1 MCRVGAVVCACG
13 CCCMAGGESRK
24 PLERK
29 MGQGRAVH
37 APPIGAGAPRRPA
50 RGARAR
56 DCANRNKSQFDSELG
71 ELQTYL
77 PACSRDSGRE
87 QAAPARGGPGR
98 SSRAPIRGSSALLA
112 SESRPS
118 PHPLVRVSTYCSRD
132 GVASRRRASSAR
144 GPPPSDKPP
153 TESFR
158 MGKTPIGR
166 QERNLKQGGDH
177 APQLSPCRIKTYRV
191 FVLSDK
197 TRYRL

>member
-98 SSRAPIRGSSALLA
+98 SCARADPRKLGPTRVRVA
-112 SESRPS
+112 SESAPTRPGQ
-118 PHPLVRVSTYCSRD
+118 HLLL
-132 GVASRRRASSAR
+132 A
-144 GPPPSDKPP
+144 
-153 TESFR
+153 
-158 MGKTPIGR
+158 
-166 QERNLKQGGDH
+166 
-177 APQLSPCRIKTYRV
+177 
-191 FVLSDK
+191 
-197 TRYRL
+197 

>member
-1 MCRVGAVVCACG
+1 MYARVGAAVWLEGKVGNLSSGKWDRGARCTRPRSAP
-13 CCCMAGGESRK
+13 ARRGGRLAARARETAQTATKVSLIQSLESYK
-24 PLERK
+24 L
-29 MGQGRAVH
+29 
-37 APPIGAGAPRRPA
+37 ICRPA
-50 RGARAR
+50 RA
-56 DCANRNKSQFDSELG
+56 
-71 ELQTYL
+71 T
-77 PACSRDSGRE
+77 
-87 QAAPARGGPGR
+87 QAASRRRRRAAGRGGAA
-98 SSRAPIRGSSALLA
+98 RAPIRGSSALLA